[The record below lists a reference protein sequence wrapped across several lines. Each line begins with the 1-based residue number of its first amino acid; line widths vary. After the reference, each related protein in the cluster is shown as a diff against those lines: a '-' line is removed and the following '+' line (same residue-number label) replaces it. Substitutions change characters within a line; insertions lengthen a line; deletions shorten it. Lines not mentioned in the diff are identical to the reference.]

1 MIPYRRWK
9 ARDTLAMKRDDV
21 DLVRYP
27 GSLRVAVR
35 PAPHRAQSKEVVQRS
50 SAKKHIIYIG
60 SNAQQPLISS
70 LARSRAFW
78 GSLAETMQ
86 KAHRIFFMMRIHFIV
101 FITLCLSLASVEAAE
116 YKYPYHDPY
125 LATATTAILNDDGL
139 TPRLKSQMVHVPGL
153 PGRNQ
158 LPSLEGRGELSVA
171 LYRQNRPAPVLFIL
185 AGLGSSPYF
194 GIAPYLATLFYQQGF
209 HIVILP
215 SPMSWN
221 FALSASRSGAPGYAP
236 EDARDLYEVMQK
248 ALSTVRDRYN
258 VTATGI
264 NFLGV
269 SLGALEGAYLSVL
282 DADERKIGIE
292 KYLLVNPPVDLSD
305 ALKKLDEWG
314 ALQDKFG
321 SDKSKNIV
329 AKAVAIVE
337 SFSEDRRDNPA
348 VFDRLAKK
356 FASFTTEELQFLI
369 AENLQSQLPELVY
382 VTQVMHDQ
390 NVLTAPKDQAR
401 KRIQEA
407 KNFTFTD
414 YNEKIALP
422 LWRRQAAEPQADLD
436 SFVKRGSLAR
446 ILDRL
451 RGNAKVRIMHNAD
464 DPLANRKSIEELKE
478 ALRDQVTLYPYG
490 GHLGNLWFPENKE
503 YVLRQFRTVP

>member
-1 MIPYRRWK
+1 
-9 ARDTLAMKRDDV
+9 
-21 DLVRYP
+21 
-27 GSLRVAVR
+27 
-35 PAPHRAQSKEVVQRS
+35 
-50 SAKKHIIYIG
+50 
-60 SNAQQPLISS
+60 
-70 LARSRAFW
+70 
-78 GSLAETMQ
+78 
-86 KAHRIFFMMRIHFIV
+86 
-101 FITLCLSLASVEAAE
+101 
-116 YKYPYHDPY
+116 
-125 LATATTAILNDDGL
+125 
-139 TPRLKSQMVHVPGL
+139 MVHVRGL

-158 LPSLEGRGELSVA
+158 LPSLEGRGDLSVA
-171 LYRQNRPAPVLFIL
+171 LYCQNRPAPVLFIL

-258 VTATGI
+258 VNATGI

-305 ALKKLDEWG
+305 ALKKLDGWG

-321 SDKSKNIV
+321 SDKSKDIV

-436 SFVKRGSLAR
+436 GFVKRGSLAR

-464 DPLANRKSIEELKE
+464 DPLANRKSIEELRE
-478 ALRDQVTLYPYG
+478 ALGDQVTLYPYG